1 MHKINFSN
9 AATEA
14 VFANHDYASFSQLML
29 DTAKGAEKVSKEEAN
44 KKIREVMFE
53 VLGIDENSTRR
64 EIHKAIRRHKIDIFE
79 VIEETVEN
87 LLISG
92 WGENPFFREFVEMK
106 SFADGDTNIFFAPT
120 DVILTVAEVSGNHH
134 DLFRQRI
141 GGGKT
146 FAVKTSW
153 YGIKIYTEYELFM
166 AGRVDWS
173 TFVQK
178 IYEAFDKK
186 VNDMLYSAV
195 MAAGD
200 KIVPQSQ
207 FVKTGALTTEA
218 VITLVDD
225 IQRATGEEVVIMGTK
240 SALAALNAL
249 EDIQWVSED
258 MKDER
263 HTTGKIGVFMGIR
276 LVEIPQAYAP
286 NTTSSTLV
294 DNKKLLFM
302 PTGDNRFIKLYN
314 EGEAQV
320 KEVSDGTTNM
330 DATMEYEYQMKMGL
344 ATIIGKLFGVWTLD

>member
-14 VFANHDYASFSQLML
+14 VFANHDYANFSQLML
-29 DTAKGAEKVSKEEAN
+29 DTAKGAERVSKEEAN
-44 KKIREVMFE
+44 KKIREVMFA
-53 VLGIDENSTRR
+53 VLGIDENSTRK
-64 EIHKAIRRHKIDIFE
+64 EIHKAIRRHKVDVFE

-87 LLISG
+87 LLVSG
-92 WGENPFFREFVEMK
+92 WGENPFFQQFVEMK
-106 SFADGDTNIFFAPT
+106 SMADGDTNIFYTP
-120 DVILTVAEVSGNHH
+120 DEVILTVAEVSGNHH
-134 DLFRQRI
+134 DLFRQRL
-141 GGGKT
+141 GGGKS
-146 FAVKTSW
+146 FSVKTSW

-166 AGRVDWS
+166 AGRVDWA

-186 VNDMLYSAV
+186 MNDMLYSAV
-195 MAAGD
+195 MAAGE
-200 KIVPQSQ
+200 KIVPQDQ
-207 FVKTGALTTEA
+207 FVKTGALTTEK
-218 VITLVDD
+218 VVTLVDD

-240 SALAALNAL
+240 AALAALNAL
-249 EDIQWVSED
+249 EDIQWVSES

-263 HTTGKIGVFMGIR
+263 HTTGKIGVFMGIK

-302 PTGDNRFIKLYN
+302 PVGENKFIKLYN
-314 EGEAQV
+314 EGDAQI

-330 DATMEYEYQMKMGL
+330 DMTMEYEYQMKMGIS
-344 ATIIGKLFGVWTLD
+344 TIISKLFGVWTLD